1 MSRQQGFNLR
11 QVEFVRKQRFII
23 CRQTMQMTV
32 SFTLLTFCV
41 QQKAA
46 WYLRRHKQELKLLLI
61 GSKIMGAEFTEG
73 VSYATKAWSSL

>member
-11 QVEFVRKQRFII
+11 EVEFVREQKNNADDFFLYS
-23 CRQTMQMTV
+23 V
-32 SFTLLTFCV
+32 HHKSFFV

-73 VSYATKAWSSL
+73 VSYAIKPWSSL